1 MVKIQSYEFQGP
13 FSINEGNFNEVPGIY
28 VIYTS
33 QNWLDVG
40 ETDKLKSRITN
51 HERKSDWIQYS
62 NGLPIWLAF
71 LYENNSQE
79 RIVIESNLRSS
90 LSPLCGE
97 K

>member
-1 MVKIQSYEFQGP
+1 MVKIKNYNFQGP
-13 FSINEGNFNEVPGIY
+13 FSLNISLNEVAGVY

-40 ETDKLKSRITN
+40 ETDKLGTRIGS
-51 HERKSDWIQYS
+51 HERKPEWLRNA

-71 LYENNSQE
+71 LGMANSQQ
-79 RIVIESNLRSS
+79 RLQIESELRKF

>member
-1 MVKIQSYEFQGP
+1 MVKIQNYNFQGP
-13 FSINEGNFNEVPGIY
+13 FSLNSSFNEVAGVY

-40 ETDKLKSRITN
+40 ETDKLASRISS
-51 HERKSDWIQYS
+51 HERRPEWLGNA

-71 LYENNSQE
+71 LGVSNSQQ
-79 RIVIESNLRSS
+79 RLQIESELRNS